1 MIIWR
6 WWSHLRE
13 NRCRSL
19 AFLRVWIIEQVWLK
33 CVEFSQ
39 LMKSEVP
46 FNLLMIYD
54 SIGQRLLGHLTI
66 VDLLLHGSLVT
77 ARPFFKN
84 YLTNNLLTHLF
95 RYILFRSNLYL
106 SQQAVHKHLFQLTEA
121 IHPVYAL
128 YVVWR
133 VPRSVKD
140 DDPVSSHKVDP
151 KWSGSRWNQKQSATE
166 IIKQN
171 N

>member
-1 MIIWR
+1 
-6 WWSHLRE
+6 
-13 NRCRSL
+13 
-19 AFLRVWIIEQVWLK
+19 
-33 CVEFSQ
+33 
-39 LMKSEVP
+39 MKSEVS

-77 ARPFFKN
+77 ARPFFFFYYYY
-84 YLTNNLLTHLF
+84 YLTNNLLKHLF

-128 YVVWR
+128 NVV
-133 VPRSVKD
+133 
-140 DDPVSSHKVDP
+140 
-151 KWSGSRWNQKQSATE
+151 
-166 IIKQN
+166 
-171 N
+171 